1 MVFTDAAQVVGAARP
16 AAVRVITFRVGRESY
31 ALSLTALREILPLPQ
46 LAQPPGLPPLLA
58 GFLNLSGRAIPVVR
72 LARLLGAAESPLGL
86 YSPLLLLKGD
96 NPCALIVDAAEA
108 IATLDTATILPLREG
123 FCVNDCGLGLAEIGG
138 RHLMLLDPERL
149 FLAEERRRVAEL
161 TQIEQARL
169 ASLQEA
175 TQ

>member
-1 MVFTDAAQVVGAARP
+1 
-16 AAVRVITFRVGRESY
+16 
-31 ALSLTALREILPLPQ
+31 
-46 LAQPPGLPPLLA
+46 LA
-58 GFLNLSGRAIPVVR
+58 GFLNLAGRAIPVVR
-72 LARLLGAAESPLGL
+72 LARLLGASESPPGL

-96 NPCALIVDAAEA
+96 VPCALLVDAAEA
-108 IATLDTATILPLREG
+108 VATLDTATILPLREG

-161 TQIEQARL
+161 TQIEQGRL

-175 TQ
+175 PQ